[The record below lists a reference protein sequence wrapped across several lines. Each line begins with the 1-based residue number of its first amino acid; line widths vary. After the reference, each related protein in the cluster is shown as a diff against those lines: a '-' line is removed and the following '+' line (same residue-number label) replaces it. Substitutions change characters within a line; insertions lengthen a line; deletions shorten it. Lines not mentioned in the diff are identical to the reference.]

1 MCETQP
7 WMQLVDE
14 RILEYLRD
22 AGDSFPFEISLSI
35 AQTAS
40 TDRISERCWVLANA
54 ELVDASDHRIGHDRY
69 ATKFGISERG
79 VHYLEGVVSAE
90 LIRPLPAPRPPHAT
104 RPGWWA
110 GFG

>member
-1 MCETQP
+1 
-7 WMQLVDE
+7 MQLVDE